1 MPPKKIKKITAN
13 GWMDVLRDPIG
24 TIKESLQSIPT
35 KLNNISTRTM
45 QEFGK
50 SPIMSISIIRTPLS
64 SVWTNAMNTLSMGKF
79 NELQRRMGYDKLFHL
94 SLIVVT
100 EGRKLLVEKNEVIN
114 IAPFKMGDVKPETEY
129 MAVPII
135 AGLTLIQIMDNT
147 LKRMGNDKFYDYDA
161 LGNGQTA
168 NNCQNFILHILQ
180 SNNLL
185 TPQAHRFI
193 YQDMT
198 GIVSE
203 LNKSKLTSHVPSTVK
218 KITKIGSFISIL
230 TGKGKRNV
238 NKDFIDFVKN
248 DGFRFI

>member
-1 MPPKKIKKITAN
+1 MPPKKITAS
-13 GWMDVLRDPIG
+13 GWMDVIRNPIG
-24 TIKESLQSIPT
+24 TATEAFQSIPT

-45 QEFGK
+45 TEYGK

-64 SVWTNAMNTLSMGKF
+64 SVWTNAMNTISLGRFS
-79 NELQRRMGYDKLFHL
+79 ELQKKMGYDKLFHL

-100 EGRKLLVEKNEVIN
+100 EGRKLIVEKNEVIN

-135 AGLTLIQIMDNT
+135 PGLNLIQMMDNT

-161 LGNGQTA
+161 LGQ
-168 NNCQNFILHILQ
+168 NNCQNFILQILQ

-185 TPQAHRFI
+185 TPQAHKFI

-198 GIVSE
+198 GIVNE
-203 LNKSKLTSHVPSTVK
+203 LNKSKLTSHVGATVK
-218 KITKIGSFISIL
+218 RITGVGSFVSRLI
-230 TGKGKRNV
+230 GKGKKKV